1 VVEYP
6 NPVKPSFLT
15 PDQSHM
21 LTHILTLV
29 LEVVAS
35 LIAGAALLRLYLQ
48 FHHIPMS
55 LRSGNPFAPYI
66 FYLTNWSVMPLRRFV
81 PAWGR
86 LDLASLIVAFMIL
99 LIKCMILGFLGVL
112 SPEPIALAVDAL
124 YELLNLCLSS
134 LSTLVLVFALLSWF
148 STSTPMFD
156 LLQRMVFP
164 LLAPI
169 RSIMPATG
177 ALDLTPLVLL
187 LLLQIGEIALRD
199 LHLMVLQFI
208 WTQMN

>member
-1 VVEYP
+1 
-6 NPVKPSFLT
+6 
-15 PDQSHM
+15 M

-66 FYLTNWSVMPLRRFV
+66 FYLTNWSVMPLRRLV

-86 LDLASLIVAFMIL
+86 LDMASLLVAFLIL
-99 LIKCMILGFLGVL
+99 LIKCIILGFLGVL
-112 SPEPIALAVDAL
+112 SPEPTALAVDAL

-156 LLQRMVFP
+156 VLQRMVFP

>member
-1 VVEYP
+1 
-6 NPVKPSFLT
+6 
-15 PDQSHM
+15 M

-29 LEVVAS
+29 LEVLAS
-35 LIAGAALLRLYLQ
+35 LVAGAALLRLYLQ

-66 FYLTNWSVMPLRRFV
+66 FYLTNWSVMPLRRIL

-86 LDLASLIVAFMIL
+86 LDTASLLVAYLVL
-99 LIKCMILGFLGVL
+99 LIKCILLGLLGVL
-112 SPEPIALAVDAL
+112 SAEPIALAVDAL

-148 STSTPMFD
+148 SPSTPMFD
-156 LLQRMVFP
+156 LLERMVFP

-169 RSIMPATG
+169 RRLMPATG
-177 ALDLTPLVLL
+177 ALDLSPLILL

-208 WTQMN
+208 WSQVS